1 MILNRKQKSAQVS
14 LNVDNL
20 HSTTAHIPPGL
31 LYAGKRLDD
40 EAEGEGLKGLEG
52 ASEVLSMSSTVM
64 KWVVWGNRSTGWI
77 TVGRKGSPWKLPD
90 VARPRSTKFLG
101 KIEK

>member
-1 MILNRKQKSAQVS
+1 M
-14 LNVDNL
+14 
-20 HSTTAHIPPGL
+20 
-31 LYAGKRLDD
+31 YAGKRLE

-52 ASEVLSMSSTVM
+52 AREVLSMSSTVM

-101 KIEK
+101 KIVKIRFVGSCNDLTFGRLGEFLTLWLLLDHWRRI